1 MTHDEFCPERHLPE
15 SERCDIAYCLWC
27 ATLREARADERR
39 IHGIPEPEI
48 SARDLAL
55 TDVYGDKLGRLI
67 GQARHA
73 L

>member
-1 MTHDEFCPERHLPE
+1 MTHDEFCIDHGLVNMTTADCECER
-15 SERCDIAYCLWC
+15 IA
-27 ATLREARADERR
+27 AIRADERR
-39 IHGIPEPEI
+39 IHGIPDPEPEI

-55 TDVYGDKLGRLI
+55 SDVYGDKLGRLI